1 MRWKPSFAFLC
12 EPEFAAALVQD
23 ALEEAWG
30 RDCLEP
36 SAVRQ
41 LLLNRTAPPPIVP
54 LVLPA
59 VLAAVRVAPP
69 DLGRY
74 DQLLTVS

>member
-1 MRWKPSFAFLC
+1 
-12 EPEFAAALVQD
+12 
-23 ALEEAWG
+23 
-30 RDCLEP
+30 
-36 SAVRQ
+36 VRQ

-59 VLAAVRVAPP
+59 ALAEAHVAAP

-74 DQLLTVS
+74 DQLLAVS